1 MKDLPTREVAT
12 FEAVTEQIIGIVEA
26 EVGAKDL
33 SADSTLQSGGPDSL
47 KVVSVIFKIE
57 ARYDICLDD
66 EDADDVRTVGD
77 LAAVVVRRIEEQ
89 L

>member
-1 MKDLPTREVAT
+1 MEYMPTREVVT
-12 FEAVTEQIIGIVEA
+12 FEAVTQQIIGIVEA
-26 EVGAKDL
+26 EVGANDL
-33 SADSTLQSGGPDSL
+33 SADSTLQSVGLDSL

-77 LAAVVVRRIEEQ
+77 LAAVVVHRIEEQ

>member
-12 FEAVTEQIIGIVEA
+12 FEAVTEQIISVVEA
-26 EVGAKDL
+26 EVGAEDL
-33 SADSTLQSGGPDSL
+33 SADSTLQSGGLDSL

-57 ARYDICLDD
+57 GRYDICLDD

>member
-1 MKDLPTREVAT
+1 
-12 FEAVTEQIIGIVEA
+12 
-26 EVGAKDL
+26 
-33 SADSTLQSGGPDSL
+33 
-47 KVVSVIFKIE
+47 VSVIFKIE

>member
-1 MKDLPTREVAT
+1 MKDMPTRQVAT
-12 FEAVTEQIIGIVEA
+12 FEAVTQQIISIVEA

-33 SADSTLQSGGPDSL
+33 SADSTLQSQGLDSL

-66 EDADDVRTVGD
+66 DADDVRTVGD
-77 LAAVVVRRIEEQ
+77 LAAVVVRHIEEQ

>member
-12 FEAVTEQIIGIVEA
+12 FEAVTEQIISIVEA

-33 SADSTLQSGGPDSL
+33 SADSTLQSGGLDSL

-66 EDADDVRTVGD
+66 EDVDDVRVGD